1 MTKDN
6 DNNSALYFWIG
17 ADADDVNEL
26 TKEEFAQKAQQE
38 ADEAKESEHQLELPL
53 GPCPVCGDED
63 GEC

>member
-38 ADEAKESEHQLELPL
+38 ADEAKESGQLELPL